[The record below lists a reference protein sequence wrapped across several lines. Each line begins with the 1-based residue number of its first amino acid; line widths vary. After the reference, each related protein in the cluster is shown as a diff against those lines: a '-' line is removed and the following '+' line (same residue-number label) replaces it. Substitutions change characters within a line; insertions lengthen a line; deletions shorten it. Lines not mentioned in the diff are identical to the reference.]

1 MSGGEPAASVSNNGS
16 LQRAREFRGSKFIA
30 DLLTGFEKQLT
41 VPKTL
46 PWVPHVYDSS
56 GLLDFRLRMRMQNA
70 WAVAE
75 EPDML
80 VLQRYAW
87 RTFENRFGGVSTRR
101 TIELMPTNISWEV
114 LGQPNS
120 TDQLL
125 WCQHLQM
132 QIAGIVFE
140 YGHCTGRICPHT
152 GRTEIIAPEVQ
163 MLYAENVPRWNRDIV
178 EHPNLVCVPRR
189 ASHRAFQ
196 GAPTTTFPTVF
207 SNEVLDELW
216 GWLQHILM
224 WGQKCGRQLEIKIE
238 RKYYHEAISQHPP
251 LDSDEAWLRRNG
263 PAGTMRVP
271 KQFAKACR
279 PYNQRKREEG
289 HTAMTRQIFTV
300 GRMQLQG
307 AKPQIQ
313 TPVCASFSQRA

>member
-1 MSGGEPAASVSNNGS
+1 MSGGAPAASVSNNGS
-16 LQRAREFRGSKFIA
+16 LQRDREFKGSMFIA
-30 DLLTGFEKQLT
+30 DLLTRFEKQLT

-70 WAVAE
+70 GAVAE

-80 VLQRYAW
+80 LLQRYAW

-216 GWLQHILM
+216 GEPKGAKLLSASQALFRVQEKH
-224 WGQKCGRQLEIKIE
+224 QIE
-238 RKYYHEAISQHPP
+238 RVGLFSHVLTPYFFHGRKLQNYRTHAF
-251 LDSDEAWLRRNG
+251 LDTLLSALCTTFR
-263 PAGTMRVP
+263 
-271 KQFAKACR
+271 
-279 PYNQRKREEG
+279 RKRFIAR
-289 HTAMTRQIFTV
+289 T
-300 GRMQLQG
+300 
-307 AKPQIQ
+307 
-313 TPVCASFSQRA
+313 